1 MCFSFE
7 VSIGTFLVSWGIS
20 IYLLNKGLN
29 IKQKQNIIFLMI
41 FSSIQLADAILW
53 YNGMKKNNINYIT
66 TSFIIPL
73 ILSLQILYNVYIRN
87 NNKNIFLT
95 LIVILVILCIFL
107 RFNGYSDSLC
117 NNKLSSPVWGSKE
130 LRVWELVLFSILI
143 LYPINHQAKDRIIIL
158 LSGLIAI
165 MVGGA
170 YGSLWCAIANIIS
183 LYYLYKY

>member
-1 MCFSFE
+1 MCFSFK

-20 IYLLNKGLN
+20 FYLLNKGLN

-73 ILSLQILYNVYIRN
+73 ILSLQVLYNVYIRN
-87 NNKNIFLT
+87 NNKNPFLT
-95 LIVILVILCIFL
+95 LTVILSIIYMFY
-107 RFNGYSDSLC
+107 RFNGYSVSLC
-117 NNKLSSPVWGSKE
+117 NNKLSSPVWGSNE
-130 LRVWELVLFSILI
+130 LKIWELFPIVILI
-143 LYPINHQAKDRIIIL
+143 LYPDNMRILQVFIL
-158 LSGLIAI
+158 LVLIKI
-165 MVGGA
+165 FIGGA